1 MIILKLYFTL
11 DLVSFFIS
19 ETVLIVVIVPAVGVV
34 FNLECFDVL
43 TGLCSNIDD
52 LKCFDC
58 LDYFMTSL

>member
-1 MIILKLYFTL
+1 MIIKALLHFGF
-11 DLVSFFIS
+11 SFFFIS